1 MEKDLHDSELLLGT
15 TKKENVKLQQQLE
28 KVQKKEKKA
37 LKRDL
42 RADKKEQEKKMKED
56 QEKRKNTMFM
66 DMKGRTTF
74 LEKEIA
80 KMEEENNVSLSK
92 LFSTKNDKFINLT
105 FLDVETE
112 ISYCRSDFYII
123 TQQAG
128 CG

>member
-28 KVQKKEKKA
+28 KVQKKENKA

-56 QEKRKNTMFM
+56 QEKRKKTMSSM

-74 LEKEIA
+74 LEKEVA
-80 KMEEENNVSLSK
+80 NMDEENNVSLSK
-92 LFSTKNDKFINLT
+92 LFSIFSMKNDKFFNLT
-105 FLDVETE
+105 FFR
-112 ISYCRSDFYII
+112 C
-123 TQQAG
+123 
-128 CG
+128 